1 MADHSTSRLWLMR
14 AAFVGIALVTLL
26 YHLLPLDL
34 SPRRWA
40 GPDLIMAIAFAWV
53 LRRPEYVP
61 ALSIGIVF
69 FVADLLYLNPPGLL
83 AALVVI
89 ACESLKSRARS
100 LRQQPFMVEWF
111 NVSVTIVGLTLIY
124 RAVLAILLI
133 PQASLLLSATQAIA
147 TIAIYPVVVFVS
159 RNLLGIHKSTLG
171 EVNALGQRL

>member
-1 MADHSTSRLWLMR
+1 MR

-100 LRQQPFMVEWF
+100 LSSPSAMDIARSASTCTKAPRALSWLAMRSRKCRVMVLD
-111 NVSVTIVGLTLIY
+111 VSE
-124 RAVLAILLI
+124 
-133 PQASLLLSATQAIA
+133 PSLSAFERSARDA
-147 TIAIYPVVVFVS
+147 NDGSMMFFS
-159 RNLLGIHKSTLG
+159 
-171 EVNALGQRL
+171 